1 MIDKVFAVME
11 ATRAAL
17 FDDEVLHSAREILDV
32 YDGLD
37 TESMSNILFEYSAQL
52 VSIVASLTTEA
63 LLNDEQMRSL
73 LDTVQ
78 DISSIEETGF

>member
-17 FDDEVLHSAREILDV
+17 FDDEVLHSAREILDI
-32 YDGLD
+32 YEGLD
-37 TESMSNILFEYSAQL
+37 AESMSNILFEYSAQL